1 MKHNKKTIKRW
12 RWIAFIAIL
21 IAVAFGAF
29 KQTNQVSY
37 EAPKLQLVEKTSD
50 IQDIMS
56 RAEFKA
62 YMENQ
67 AKQINLDEKIIAKNN
82 EIKAL
87 ESELETLRKEEMD
100 MGSLK

>member
-1 MKHNKKTIKRW
+1 MKHNKKTIKKL

-21 IAVAFGAF
+21 IAIVFGIF
-29 KQTNQVSY
+29 NTTNTVSY
-37 EAPKLQLVEKTSD
+37 DAPEVHTVKNSD
-50 IQDIMS
+50 IENIMS

-87 ESELETLRKEEMD
+87 EQELENLRKEEMA